1 MLDES
6 RITGG
11 GQSAFDRLHPA
22 VQHHIVNSLG
32 WNGLRPTQQAAI
44 DPILNGQHCILLAPT
59 AGGKT
64 EAAIF
69 PVLSRM
75 LSEDWRGLSV
85 LYVCPIRAL
94 LNNLEPRLSHY
105 LGLTG
110 RRVGVWHGDIS
121 DSIKKRALKEPP
133 DLLLTTPESLEGMLI
148 SANDDKRNH
157 LLNVKLI
164 IVDELHAFCGDDRG
178 WHVRCL
184 IHRLTQMVNRPIQ
197 VLGLTATVGNPR
209 ELIDWLVP
217 GEPATVVGDGQSD
230 TEADLVIDYVGS
242 LENAA
247 TVISRLNT
255 GEKRLVFCDS
265 RAKTEELSALL
276 RELGVRTYVSHSS
289 LSADER
295 RQAEKAFSEEPNC
308 VIVAT
313 STLELGIDVGD
324 LDRVIQIDSPSTV
337 ASFLQRMGRTGRRTG
352 AKRNC
357 MFLATEDEGLMIA
370 GAIVRMWREGYVES
384 IVAPKEPW
392 HLVAQQAMALVL
404 QHKGLPRHELES
416 SLYVMFRELDSIKI
430 SEIIDTMIERS
441 VLWQDEGQG
450 GLIGMGEVGEVE
462 FGRRHFESIISTFN
476 STLLLTVLYGQ
487 REMGFID
494 PLNIQPVDGQ
504 APTLTLG
511 GRYWRVVTSDWKS
524 RVVYVEP
531 SENKGKAS
539 WLGSSRALRFD
550 LCQMMK
556 QVLVDGEVPAVLSN
570 RAKAH
575 LDNLS
580 ISFEVLDGKKSTV
593 VKSVKDGQSDWRW
606 WTFAGG
612 GANFL
617 LSEIMFMS
625 GNKPAAYDNLSLRLK
640 TEPMVG
646 RHVDLPDRFSP
657 QGEKRI
663 KDLAKALKFNLC
675 LPVDRQIDVIKG
687 RLIDERGAGL
697 VIQCETVH
705 CLSEMSLNGPQ

>member
-1 MLDES
+1 MSD
-6 RITGG
+6 
-11 GQSAFDRLHPA
+11 GQAAFDRLHPA

-32 WNGLRPTQQAAI
+32 WSGLRPTQQEAI
-44 DPILNGQHCILLAPT
+44 GPILDGQHCILLAPT

-94 LNNLEPRLSHY
+94 LNNLEPRLSNY
-105 LGLTG
+105 LGLVG

-121 DSIKKRALKEPP
+121 DSVKKRALKDPP
-133 DLLLTTPESLEGMLI
+133 DLLLTTPESLEGMFI
-148 SANDDKRNH
+148 SANDEKRN
-157 LLNVKLI
+157 LLLDVKLI
-164 IVDELHAFCGDDRG
+164 VVDELHAFCGDDRG

-184 IHRLTQMVNRPIQ
+184 IQRLTRWVGRPIQ
-197 VLGLTATVGNPR
+197 VLGLTATVGNPKA
-209 ELIDWLVP
+209 LIDWMVP
-217 GEPATVVGDGQSD
+217 EEPTTVVGESHSG

-247 TVISRLNT
+247 TIISSLNT

-295 RQAEKAFSEEPNC
+295 RQAEKAFAEEPNC

-324 LDRVIQIDSPSTV
+324 LDRVIQIDAPDTV

-352 AKRNC
+352 TMRNC
-357 MFLATEDEGLMIA
+357 MFLATGDEGLMIA
-370 GAIVRMWREGYVES
+370 GAIVRMWREGYVEP
-384 IVAPKEPW
+384 IVAPEEPW
-392 HLVAQQAMALVL
+392 HLVAQQAMALIL
-404 QHKGLPRHELES
+404 QNRGLPKHELES
-416 SLYVMFRELDSIKI
+416 LLDEMFRELDTAKI
-430 SEIIDTMIERS
+430 AEIINTMIERS
-441 VLWQDEGQG
+441 IFWQDEGPG
-450 GLIGMGEVGEVE
+450 GLIGLGEVGEAE

-476 STLLLTVLYGQ
+476 SPLLLTVLHGQ

-494 PLNIQPVDGQ
+494 PLSIQTADGN
-504 APTLTLG
+504 APTLILA

-539 WLGSSRALRFD
+539 WLGSSKALRFD
-550 LCQMMK
+550 LCQTMK
-556 QVLVDGEVPAVLSN
+556 QLLVDGKVPATLSN
-570 RAKAH
+570 RAKAR
-575 LDNLS
+575 LENLS
-580 ISFEVLDGKKSTV
+580 SSFEALDAEKSTA
-593 VKSVKDGQSDWRW
+593 VKSVKDGRSEWRW

-617 LSEIMFMS
+617 LSEVMFLA
-625 GNKPAAYDNLSLRLK
+625 GNKPTAYDNLSLKLK
-640 TEPMVG
+640 AEPILSNEVE
-646 RHVDLPDRFSP
+646 LPDRFSP

-675 LPVDRQIDVIKG
+675 LPEARQIDVIRG
-687 RLIDERGAGL
+687 RLIDRRGAAVL
-697 VIQCETVH
+697 IQRKIVRQQE
-705 CLSEMSLNGPQ
+705 PAP